1 MAGDDLSRASQ
12 PAFLG
17 DPGSRESLCI
27 YLTLY
32 SYQVF
37 REIIQSTSHQQDCVS
52 LDLVKAESYDAA

>member
-1 MAGDDLSRASQ
+1 MAGDDLGGASQ

-37 REIIQSTSHQQDCVS
+37 GEILQSTSHQQNRLS